1 MNIPADLKYS
11 DQHEWVSI
19 EGNVATV
26 GITEHAAEALGDIV
40 FVELPEPGAAVSA
53 GSPCGEIESTKSVSD
68 LFSPVDG
75 SVSEINQTV
84 IDDSAVVNV
93 DPYGN
98 GWLFRVTV
106 DDLPQLL
113 SATEYAALVDGEAT

>member
-1 MNIPADLKYS
+1 MSIPADLEYTA
-11 DQHEWVSI
+11 QHEWVSI
-19 EGNVATV
+19 EGSVATV
-26 GITEHAAEALGDIV
+26 GITAHAVEALGDIV
-40 FVELPEPGAAVSA
+40 FVELPETGSAVTA
-53 GSPCGEIESTKSVSD
+53 GSACGEVESTKSVSD

-84 IDDSAVVNV
+84 IDDSAVVNA

-106 DDLPQLL
+106 DEPPQLL
-113 SATEYAALVDGEAT
+113 SAAEYAALVEREAT